1 MKKDHILQAFRTGQ
15 LSYTEILQILKSF
28 DNAFTPAFSTNIN
41 SLEVYAL
48 KLAQHAEF
56 ILYQNNLGEIIGI
69 LAYYRNNIEREI
81 YIPYI
86 CVNPHFQK
94 QGIGILLIEN
104 VLSLINQDFT
114 HITLEVKRTN
124 TQAINFYR
132 KVGFSTKEVRK
143 NSLLLDYSPF

>member
-1 MKKDHILQAFRTGQ
+1 M
-15 LSYTEILQILKSF
+15 
-28 DNAFTPAFSTNIN
+28 
-41 SLEVYAL
+41 EVYAL

-56 ILYQNNLGEIIGI
+56 ILYQNSLGEIIGI

-104 VLSLINQDFT
+104 VLSLINEDFT

-132 KVGFSTKEVRK
+132 KVGFSTKEIRK